1 MSKRKETAR
10 KMKRG
15 ATVAFVLGIV
25 LFCRLTPVRAQ
36 ADPWPMFR
44 HDAARTGRS
53 DYAGPRSVSLE
64 WSWVADVDVRS
75 SPAVGGDGR
84 LYVATRCSGVDGLFA
99 LGSDGISLWDYAV
112 YVTPDASPALSPD
125 GRVYLGSGDRR
136 IYAINSTGDP
146 WTGGTLSWSYTVG
159 DGVYSSAAAGSDG
172 RLYVGSWDNR
182 VYALASSGTLLWSY
196 LTGDDVDSS
205 PALGSEGQV
214 YVGSWDARV
223 YALTSSGSLLWSY
236 ATGDDVDSS
245 TALGFDGSIYVG
257 SWDNRVYAFTLS
269 GSLSWSYMTGALVA
283 SSPAVGSYGTI
294 YIGSYDNR
302 LYAFDS
308 GGSLSWSYVTGG
320 NVYSSPAI
328 GSDGAVY
335 FGSYDYRVYA
345 VDSAGSFL
353 WAYTTGGAV
362 ISSPS
367 IGSDGRIYAGSDDN
381 NLYCLR
387 ESAPVVPL
395 SLMKNEGGD
404 YSLYGYEPPASG
416 DWSYWDAAA
425 RNPSPL
431 GRDLWIIP
439 SGNDAFAMTEVDAVD
454 GGEQELAVLKAVGG
468 SDHCLYVYNVPFVG
482 DWSYWNAASRNP
494 SPLARDFWMITAGND
509 TVLLADGGSHIA
521 AMKDQSGDYNLYL
534 YDVPY
539 PGDWSYWDAAARNP
553 SALARDFWQIP
564 GGNDAVAMCGLDTT
578 DDGHADSILVVRNE
592 YGDYN
597 VYLWN
602 MPVPGDW
609 TYCDAVARNPSP
621 RARDLWVIP
630 HRNDIAQV
638 AGVNRGAFPDELSVM
653 EDGGGDNNFY
663 IWNIPAPGD
672 WTYWDAQARNPSPLS
687 RDLWKIPEGNDT
699 VGVAAP
705 Q

>member
-1 MSKRKETAR
+1 
-10 KMKRG
+10 MKRG

-25 LFCRLTPVRAQ
+25 LFCRLPPVRAQ

-205 PALGSEGQV
+205 PALGSGGQV
-214 YVGSWDARV
+214 YAGSWDTRV
-223 YALTSSGSLLWSY
+223 YALTSSGSLLWSF
-236 ATGDDVDSS
+236 ATGNDVDSS
-245 TALGFDGSIYVG
+245 VALGSGGNIYVG
-257 SWDNRVYAFTLS
+257 SWDNRVYAFASS
-269 GSLSWSYMTGALVA
+269 GSLSWSYSTGALVA
-283 SSPAVGSYGTI
+283 SSPAIGSAGTL

-308 GGSLSWSYVTGG
+308 AGSLSWSYVTGG
-320 NVYSSPAI
+320 DVYSSPAI
-328 GSDGAVY
+328 GLDGAVY
-335 FGSYDYRVYA
+335 FGSYDKRVYA
-345 VDSAGSFL
+345 IDSAGSPL
-353 WAYTTGGAV
+353 WVYATGGAV
-362 ISSPS
+362 LSSPS
-367 IGSDGRIYAGSDDN
+367 IGSDGRIYVGSDDN
-381 NLYCLR
+381 ALYCLR

-395 SLMKNEGGD
+395 ALMKNAGGD
-404 YSLYGYEPPASG
+404 YNVYGYGVPEAG
-416 DWSYWDAAA
+416 DWSYWAAAA
-425 RNPSPL
+425 RNPSPS
-431 GRDLWIIP
+431 GRDFWVIP
-439 SGNDAFAMTEVDAVD
+439 AGNSAVSMTAVD
-454 GGEQELAVLKAVGG
+454 PDGDSEEELAVLKAAGG
-468 SDHCLYVYNVPFVG
+468 SDQCLYLYNVPCIG
-482 DWSYWNAASRNP
+482 DWSYWDAASRNP
-494 SPLARDFWMITAGND
+494 SPLARDFWVITAGDD
-509 TVLLADGGSHIA
+509 TALLAGGGSRVA
-521 AMKDQSGDYNLYL
+521 AMKNQGGDYNLYL
-534 YDVPY
+534 YDVPDQ
-539 PGDWSYWDAAARNP
+539 GDWTYWDATARNP
-553 SALARDFWQIP
+553 SPLARDLWIIS
-564 GGNDAVAMCGLDTT
+564 GGNDAAAMCGLDTT
-578 DDGHADSILVVRNE
+578 GDRDSDSLLVVRNE
-592 YGDYN
+592 SGDYN

-609 TYCDAVARNPSP
+609 TYWDAAARNPSP
-621 RARDLWVIP
+621 RARDFWSIP
-630 HRNDIAQV
+630 RYNDIGYL
-638 AGVNRGAFPDELSVM
+638 AGVNRGVGAPDQLAVV
-653 EDGGGDNNFY
+653 GNHGGDYNFY
-663 IWNIPAPGD
+663 IWYAPRPGD
-672 WTYWDAQARNPSPLS
+672 WTYWDAAARNPSPFA
-687 RDLWKIPEGNDT
+687 RDFWLIPSGNN
-699 VGVAAP
+699 VAAMAAP
-705 Q
+705 QR